1 MDTCRTITED
11 PTFIS
16 LEFQRERRK
25 SRAER
30 IFKKVM
36 ARNFLNFGQTEI
48 YTSEKLGEPQ
58 TE

>member
-30 IFKKVM
+30 IFKKG
-36 ARNFLNFGQTEI
+36 NG
-48 YTSEKLGEPQ
+48 EKLFKFW
-58 TE
+58 TDRNLHI